1 MGSAAVILISY
12 LQDSIENQEVGSMVK
27 FHCDA
32 GYMMIGHPLSTCG
45 VTGKW
50 STPTP
55 RCIKACTYPGGLI
68 GGQITGEVKVHK
80 GNYEA
85 SCVPVAASIFH
96 KDSEYLYLWQS
107 SQAGQRTMRL
117 LLS

>member
-45 VTGKW
+45 VTGNGQHQHQDVLRHAPILADSLGDKLQERLRYIREIMRQAVYL
-50 STPTP
+50 SQHPFFTKTLS
-55 RCIKACTYPGGLI
+55 IYTFGKARR
-68 GGQITGEVKVHK
+68 QVNE
-80 GNYEA
+80 
-85 SCVPVAASIFH
+85 
-96 KDSEYLYLWQS
+96 Q
-107 SQAGQRTMRL
+107 
-117 LLS
+117 